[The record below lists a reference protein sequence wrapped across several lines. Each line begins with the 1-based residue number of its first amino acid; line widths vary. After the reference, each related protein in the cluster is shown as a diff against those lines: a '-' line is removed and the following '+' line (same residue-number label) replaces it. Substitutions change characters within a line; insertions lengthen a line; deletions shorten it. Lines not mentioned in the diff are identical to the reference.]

1 MSLRA
6 RLLLGSAV
14 LALVLVVA
22 GVAVVGTT
30 RDHLV
35 AQVDRQLRA
44 AVPMPGGPAP
54 RVVVPADPAAD
65 AAASDRR
72 SPLYVAVVEG
82 ETVRPVFLPDLVGES
97 VAVPDID
104 GDTARVAAITGELF
118 TAPAPGASSYRVRAM
133 VDPRSGVLVVSA
145 LSLDDVDA
153 ATRRLVVVVTA
164 STLVALA
171 VLGTVVWWVVHLGV
185 RPVKQMAAGAA
196 RIAAGDLSH
205 RLPASDP
212 RTEAGQL
219 GDALNAMLASIE
231 SAFAE
236 RAEAEARLRRF
247 VADASHELRTP
258 VATIRGYAEL
268 HRAGALDDPDERS
281 EAMRRTEAEAVRMG
295 ALVDDLLTL
304 ARLDEGRGLAVCE
317 LDLAALADEAVR
329 DARARDPKR
338 PITFVGPDPGSG
350 VARLVGDPDR
360 LRQVL
365 ANLVANALVHT
376 GQGTPVQV
384 AVTVEGPDV
393 VLSVHDDGPGM
404 ADDDVAHAFE
414 RFWRADPSRARS
426 RGGAGL
432 GLAIVAA
439 VVEAHRGQVRLESAP
454 GQGTTVT
461 VRLPRTS

>member
-44 AVPMPGGPAP
+44 AAPMPGVPGPRIA
-54 RVVVPADPAAD
+54 VPVDPTTD
-65 AAASDRR
+65 AAAPERR

-82 ETVRPVFLPDLVGES
+82 DTVRPVFLPDLAGES

-104 GDTARVAAITGELF
+104 ADTARLAALTGELF

-133 VDPRSGVLVVSA
+133 VDGRTGVLVVSA

-171 VLGTVVWWVVHLGV
+171 VLGTVAWWVLHLGV
-185 RPVKQMAAGAA
+185 RPVKQMAAGAG

-219 GDALNAMLASIE
+219 GVALNAMLASIE

-268 HRAGALDDPDERS
+268 HRAGALDDPDQRS
-281 EAMRRTEAEAVRMG
+281 EAMRRTEAEAIRMG

-304 ARLDEGRGLAVCE
+304 ARLDEGRGLALCE
-317 LDLAALADEAVR
+317 LDLAELADEAVR
-329 DARARDPKR
+329 DARARDPQR
-338 PITFVGPDPGSG
+338 PVTFVGPDAARGA
-350 VARLVGDPDR
+350 ARLVGDPDR

-365 ANLVANALVHT
+365 ANLLTNALVHT
-376 GQGTPVQV
+376 PADAPVRV
-384 AVTVEGPDV
+384 AVAVERAEV
-393 VLSVHDDGPGM
+393 VLTVHDDGPGM
-404 ADDDVAHAFE
+404 AEADAAHAFE
-414 RFWRADPSRARS
+414 RFWRADPSRVRT

-439 VVEAHRGQVRLESAP
+439 VVDAHRGQVRLESAP
-454 GQGTTVT
+454 GRGTTVT
-461 VRLPRTS
+461 VRLPRTP